1 MLWLPD
7 VEMQAKFVFLQKDL
21 LFTKRTI
28 KHLELL
34 LLMDYKKSN
43 LVILCLEIQ
52 EWDLWLELIYIKVL
66 LIKLKIFQT
75 PIR

>member
-43 LVILCLEIQ
+43 LVVLCLEIQ